1 MTFFELTSKNGTM
14 NFRLSWWFV
23 LVLVIVVV
31 LGIGIFRARNGRH
44 WEPVDATIHLGGIG
58 DITLRPNNQDIQ
70 IAHRAWVELAT
81 RKGAILFD
89 EDNDVIVEVY
99 DSWYSLFQTMR
110 ELAASIPAPMIR
122 HNASTQT
129 LVRLLVDALNDG
141 LRPHLTK
148 WQARFR
154 RWYSKAESDDQF
166 AGMSPQD
173 IQKNFPNYKEL
184 TADLKQMN
192 DYLKEYTNAIRMI
205 AHGHNV
211 IIVKEGPHA

>member
-14 NFRLSWWFV
+14 NFRLSWWF
-23 LVLVIVVV
+23 VLVIVVV

-44 WEPVDATIHLGGIG
+44 WEPVDATIHLGG
-58 DITLRPNNQDIQ
+58 T
-70 IAHRAWVELAT
+70 
-81 RKGAILFD
+81 
-89 EDNDVIVEVY
+89 
-99 DSWYSLFQTMR
+99 
-110 ELAASIPAPMIR
+110 
-122 HNASTQT
+122 
-129 LVRLLVDALNDG
+129 LNDG

-154 RWYSKAESDDQF
+154 RWCSKAESDDQF